1 MNQSRRR
8 LTLLAALAAAAVIAQ
23 LGATAPHLTHASATT
38 SARKVLWIA
47 MENRS
52 YSAVIG
58 NTAAAPYINNTL
70 LPLAGN
76 ATNMHNESHPSLP
89 NYIAM
94 TTGSTNG
101 IADDKNP
108 TAHPLTV
115 PSIFSQVD
123 PSWKAYQEIMPKN
136 CYRLNTTFTNNTQY
150 VVRHNP
156 ATYLVAPPISAPNAD
171 CNVQDEPLGTATL
184 GNLVTDLSNGTLPA
198 FSFVTPGI
206 CHDMHTAPSGLA
218 CNPVNAITAGDQWLA
233 AMMPKIFNSSDYT
246 SGALAVFLIWDEG
259 TGGSVVKGGDCL
271 AAPPTDAGCHVPTLV
286 FSTTVTRGSN
296 GTNFSHYSMLKT
308 TEELLGLPTDV
319 LGPNVSAATSMMVAF
334 TP

>member
-1 MNQSRRR
+1 MNTSRRR

-23 LGATAPHLTHASATT
+23 LGATAPHLTHAAATT
-38 SARKVLWIA
+38 TARKVLWIA

-52 YSAVIG
+52 YPVVIG

-115 PSIFSQVD
+115 TSIFSQVD

-136 CYRLNTTFTNNTQY
+136 CYRFNTKFTNNTQY

-171 CNVQDEPLGTATL
+171 CNVQDEPLGTATF

-206 CHDMHTAPSGLA
+206 CHDMHTAPIGQV
-218 CNPVNAITAGDQWLA
+218 CNPANAITAGDQWLST
-233 AMMPKIFNSSDYT
+233 MMPKIFASPDYT
-246 SGALAVFLIWDEG
+246 SGALAVFLTWDEG
-259 TGGSVVKGGDCL
+259 TGGSVPKGSDCL
-271 AAPPTDAGCHVPTLV
+271 AAVADPGCHIPTLV

-296 GTNFSHYSMLKT
+296 DTYFTHYSMLKT
-308 TEELLGLPTDV
+308 AEELLGVSTTDW
-319 LGPNVSAATSMMVAF
+319 GRTSA
-334 TP
+334 PPRR